1 LKGQSAIDYLLT
13 YGWMLIVVA
22 IVVGAVITTVQEDDS
37 RQMPE
42 NFSLS
47 ESRQAVQ
54 QAMPGKCTNTWNQSY
69 DDYIYHFECSQN
81 HGNYTY
87 TTEARVV
94 YNSSGKDQV
103 YIFN

>member
-1 LKGQSAIDYLLT
+1 MEYLLT

-22 IVVGAVITTVQEDDS
+22 IVGGAVITTVQDNDAD
-37 RQMPE
+37 RQMPQ

-54 QAMPGKCTNTWNQSY
+54 QAMPGTCTNTRNQSY

-87 TTEARVV
+87 IADARVT
-94 YNSSGKDQV
+94 YNESGKDQV
-103 YIFN
+103 YVFN